1 MGMPAYPQ
9 QYGSNPGGYG
19 PPPGG
24 GGSWNPPP
32 PPPGGAKKS
41 KLGLI
46 LGIVGGLVLILVV
59 VGGLLAWKLLGK
71 KGQLPIEAKYL
82 PPKTTE
88 VSRRLVEASRET
100 DEKVRRAYT
109 ASDLGSSMCTRTYS
123 DPARRLEGIDNYG
136 SRSAKEFFFKQK
148 NVDEVQK
155 IMECGSLLGS
165 QLADP
170 FQTSLAFD
178 EDEKNKRSVGIMHVS
193 VNDLPAKYGFIPFQY
208 DKMKGFCRPGSDIFS
223 SLTAD
228 PKAPPKEPKAE
239 DCKDYTQGAFKDPN
253 SNAWFFGNKL
263 ALDALAPS
271 IAKPREELS
280 VSVLAI
286 QDAGNA
292 VEGMPFV
299 TLKANP
305 KSSKEFF
312 LATCQWGAS
321 QSGASTEDFMKGC
334 FPATASER
342 PITDI
347 DNKLRAAAYEI
358 DTDYFKAGAIKG
370 NIVFVARD
378 NDGAVGMEKSVKE
391 VADEWRS
398 HIDSNE
404 AKVMKDTREKANTQR
419 AKKFAAIV
427 DVFLTSLKKAKVSRS
442 GRIVKLSF
450 YEPLQEDDKQ
460 ELAEADKSTIER
472 RVAVAEILDA
482 MQQKQRPPIPALTK
496 LVGASWAKYLAGPPP
511 PETPPTPVAPTKVT
525 MLITECEAVKKK
537 VTKFKITDVATT
549 EARAM
554 YLDHKYSNCVT
565 KPPQILPEQRACL
578 NSFTSAADYQKCAPP
593 PASST
598 PLTPPTPPGEPPE
611 SEFGTKKK

>member
-46 LGIVGGLVLILVV
+46 LGIVGGLLLLVV
-59 VGGLLAWKLLGK
+59 IGGGLLAWKLLGK

-82 PPKTTE
+82 PGKTTE

-109 ASDLGSSMCTRTYS
+109 ASDLGSSMCTRSFS

-178 EDEKNKRSVGIMHVS
+178 EDEKNKRSVGVMHVS
-193 VNDLPAKYGFIPFQY
+193 VNELPGKYGFIPFNY
-208 DKMKGFCRPGSDIFS
+208 DKMKGYCRPGSDLFGLS
-223 SLTAD
+223 SD
-228 PKAPPKEPKAE
+228 PKAPPKEPKQE

-271 IAKPREELS
+271 IAKPREELTAS
-280 VSVLAI
+280 VQALA
-286 QDAGNA
+286 DASTA

-299 TLKANP
+299 NLKANP

-321 QSGASTEDFMKGC
+321 QSGGSSEDFMKGC

-342 PITDI
+342 PIGDI
-347 DNKLRAAAYEI
+347 DAKLRAAAYEI
-358 DTDYFKAGAIKG
+358 DTDYSKAGAIKG

-378 NDGAVGMEKSVKE
+378 ADGATSVEKSAKE
-391 VADEWRS
+391 IVDEW
-398 HIDSNE
+398 HAHVDSNE
-404 AKVMKDTREKANTQR
+404 AKLTKDTKDKAYTQR

-427 DVFLTSLKKAKVSRS
+427 HVYLEALKKSKVSRS
-442 GRIVKLSF
+442 GRIVKISF
-450 YEPLQEDDKQ
+450 SEPLSQEDKN
-460 ELAEADKSTIER
+460 ELADADKSTLER
-472 RVAVAEILDA
+472 RIAVAEILDA
-482 MQQKQRPPIPALTK
+482 MQQKQRAPVASLTK
-496 LVGASWAKYLAGPPP
+496 LVGPTWAKYLAGPPP
-511 PETPPTPVAPTKVT
+511 PETPPTPVAPVKVT
-525 MLITECEAVKKK
+525 LLISECEAIKKK
-537 VTKFKITDVATT
+537 VAKFKITDISTT
-549 EARAM
+549 ESRAM
-554 YLDHKYSNCVT
+554 YLDHKYANCVT

-578 NSFTSAADYQKCAPP
+578 NSFNGAADYQKCAPP
-593 PASST
+593 PAAN
-598 PLTPPTPPGEPPE
+598 PLTPATPPGEPPE